1 MRVFD
6 RTARAGA
13 DAAADDEVDALLL
26 QPGRDLLMVGIVK
39 GDGLLLDGLDIL
51 NAVNGKLLGLA
62 KVLEHLAI
70 LAGNGDFHNGSSFP
84 NLLCRRQRR
93 HIEPKVVYHAFVRR
107 TTANL

>member
-6 RTARAGA
+6 RAARAGA

-70 LAGNGDFHNGSSFP
+70 LAGDGNFHGYFSFP
-84 NLLCRRQRR
+84 LYCFGGSAAARCCV
-93 HIEPKVVYHAFVRR
+93 VVYHAFACH
-107 TTANL
+107 TTGNL